1 VRGVQY
7 HNAGNFTKIFMYT
20 ISELNAKSLP
30 ELKAIA
36 EGMGLKKIDS
46 LLNDDLIYKI
56 LDQQAIDGSKVSA
69 ANMPEKKK
77 RGRRPKVQKAEA
89 VAVKKEDAPKDNK
102 QKDEKNP
109 VKAENQKPVKAAA
122 APDENQPA
130 KTDDT
135 KFRGRRKR
143 FLRGGMEPTS
153 GVAISDKLGEED
165 YPAPADAVKVA
176 PQKTVGQPAQ
186 PQQNI
191 PAPVAKP
198 VAEAPKKQEPLANNN
213 PAPQQTFVPRQ
224 PRTFTPSQQPLSPLQ
239 PDGDA
244 PQAPAPSAGVFTPS
258 GAGKSS
264 VSLDA
269 FFNTMERRTFKPRTP
284 EEREEDA
291 RRAAEEARRAAEEAA
306 KAPIIIQEPQVEKMP
321 KRNKKGKLNQQQNVA
336 PEPLVDDP
344 YNFDG
349 ILNGTGLLEIMP
361 DGYGFLRSSDY
372 NYLTSPDDIYVS
384 QQQIKING
392 LKTGD
397 VVEGPIRPP
406 KEGEKYFPL
415 CHVDKINGRSPEFVR
430 DRIPF
435 EHLVPLFPD
444 EKFDLTSGKT
454 CNISTRVVD
463 MFAPIGKGQRG
474 LIVAQPKTGK
484 TVLLKDI
491 ANAISENHPDTYMI
505 ILLIDER
512 PEEVTDMARSVN
524 AEVIAS
530 TFDEPADR
538 HVKIAG
544 LVLEKAKRMVECG
557 HDVVI
562 LLDSITRLARAYNTV
577 SPASGKILSGGV
589 DANALQ
595 KPKRFFGAARN
606 IENGGSLTIIA
617 TALIDTGSKMDEVIF
632 EEFKGT
638 GNMELQLDRK
648 LSNKRI
654 FPAVDI
660 IASSTR
666 RDDLLL
672 TQDTLNRMWILRR
685 FLGDRTSIEAMEFIK
700 DRMERTRN
708 NEELLLTM
716 ND

>member
-1 VRGVQY
+1 
-7 HNAGNFTKIFMYT
+7 MYN
-20 ISELNAKSLP
+20 IEELNSKEDS

-36 EGMGLKKIDS
+36 ESMGIKKINSIDR
-46 LLNDDLIYKI
+46 DDLIYRI
-56 LDQQAIDGSKVSA
+56 LDEQAINSSKASV
-69 ANMPEKKK
+69 ANAVEKKK
-77 RGRRPKVQKAEA
+77 RGRKTAKKTATTENKEVKSEDVEETVVTASAEA
-89 VAVKKEDAPKDNK
+89 TVEVKEEPTEEPKKEEVVA
-102 QKDEKNP
+102 QE
-109 VKAENQKPVKAAA
+109 QKPKK
-122 APDENQPA
+122 E
-130 KTDDT
+130 K
-135 KFRGRRKR
+135 RKR
-143 FLRGGMEPTS
+143 FVHGAENNEPQETVKVES
-153 GVAISDKLGEED
+153 QVIQEPVVEELVPVEKEEVNAEIAAEAPVATEEPKEQPVVEEAQKDVVEVKKPEFSLGSFFNTVERKTFKPRSQQEREEAERLAAEKAAKSTIIIKE
-165 YPAPADAVKVA
+165 PAPQ
-176 PQKTVGQPAQ
+176 PEPAQ
-186 PQQNI
+186 PQSQ
-191 PAPVAKP
+191 PQGKGKK
-198 VAEAPKKQEPLANNN
+198 KKQ
-213 PAPQQTFVPRQ
+213 
-224 PRTFTPSQQPLSPLQ
+224 
-239 PDGDA
+239 
-244 PQAPAPSAGVFTPS
+244 
-258 GAGKSS
+258 
-264 VSLDA
+264 
-269 FFNTMERRTFKPRTP
+269 
-284 EEREEDA
+284 
-291 RRAAEEARRAAEEAA
+291 
-306 KAPIIIQEPQVEKMP
+306 
-321 KRNKKGKLNQQQNVA
+321 QQQQQQQKQEQQA
-336 PEPLVDDP
+336 KQEDS
-344 YNFDG
+344 FSFEG
-349 ILNGTGLLEIMP
+349 ILKGVGVLEVMP

-372 NYLTSPDDIYVS
+372 NYLNSPDDIYVS
-384 QQQIKING
+384 QSQIKNNG

-397 VVEGPIRPP
+397 VVEGFIRPP

-415 CHVDKINGRSPEFVR
+415 SRIESVNGRTPDFIR

-454 CNISTRVVD
+454 CNLSTRVVD

-474 LIVAQPKTGK
+474 LIVAPPKTGK

-491 ANAISENHPDTYMI
+491 ANAIAENHPDTYMM

-530 TFDEPADR
+530 TFDEPAER

-595 KPKRFFGAARN
+595 RPKRFFGAARN

-617 TALIDTGSKMDEVIF
+617 TALIETGSKMDEVIF

-672 TQDTLNRMWILRR
+672 SQDTLNRMWVLRR
-685 FLGDRTSIEAMEFIK
+685 FLGDRTSLEAMEFIK
-700 DRMERTRN
+700 DRMERTRS